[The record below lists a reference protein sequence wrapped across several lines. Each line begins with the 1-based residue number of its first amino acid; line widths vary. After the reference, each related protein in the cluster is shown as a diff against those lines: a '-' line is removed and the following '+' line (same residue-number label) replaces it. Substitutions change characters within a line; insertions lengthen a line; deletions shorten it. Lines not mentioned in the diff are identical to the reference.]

1 MCPNHVTVCDMKV
14 CAWWIMVCTII
25 IGNYYINNIFF
36 VWCINRNGFIS
47 FTGLS
52 LKYLAVDLQSSS
64 WNIDTTVGIDKHVFS
79 PTSAKYE

>member
-1 MCPNHVTVCDMKV
+1 MLLYVIWKFALDELWYVLLSLE
-14 CAWWIMVCTII
+14 ITISVI
-25 IGNYYINNIFF
+25 SFSFDVLIEMD
-36 VWCINRNGFIS
+36 CIS